1 MLILAQVLKEKWF
14 ENHGFAH
21 SQSTNYPTLLS
32 LFPREKKKQLLFE
45 VIVMYNVKDL
55 TTCKKKTCSNHD
67 FAFRLGDSLWPQQKS
82 SVIKSNMTCQP

>member
-21 SQSTNYPTLLS
+21 SQTTTYATLLS
-32 LFPREKKKQLLFE
+32 LFPRGKKHNFYLKLIS

-55 TTCKKKTCSNHD
+55 TICKKKHVVITILH
-67 FAFRLGDSLWPQQKS
+67 LG
-82 SVIKSNMTCQP
+82 

>member
-21 SQSTNYPTLLS
+21 SQSTTYPTLPS
-32 LFPREKKKQLLFE
+32 LFPRGKKKLLFE

-55 TTCKKKTCSNHD
+55 TTCKKKTCGNHD
-67 FAFRLGDSLWPQQKS
+67 FAFRLVDSLWPQQKS